1 MGPRL
6 EAMVSAP
13 CYPIR
18 MVIDV
23 DAGSLG
29 SVAVANGGEKRFVIE
44 GVAWDDYVR
53 LNDALGVPGLR
64 MWFCEGALELM
75 TTSPLH
81 ERLKKSIARL
91 IELYAF
97 LTGLRINGY
106 GSATF
111 RAEAKERGAEPDEC
125 YVVDA
130 TLEEFPHIVLEVV
143 LTSGGIDKLEVY
155 AGMGVHEV
163 WFFENG
169 AFRLFELHE
178 DGYRAVERSTSLPG
192 LDFGA
197 LARFARMEDQH
208 AALTAMREWLRDQGE

>member
-1 MGPRL
+1 MIVGADT
-6 EAMVSAP
+6 EWGSSAGEEP
-13 CYPIR
+13 
-18 MVIDV
+18 
-23 DAGSLG
+23 
-29 SVAVANGGEKRFVIE
+29 GGEKRFVVE

-81 ERLKKSIARL
+81 ERLKKIIARL

-125 YVVDA
+125 YVVGGQLVD
-130 TLEEFPHIVLEVV
+130 FPDVVLEVV
-143 LTSGGIDKLEVY
+143 LSSGGVDKLDVY
-155 AGMGVHEV
+155 AGMGVREV
-163 WFFENG
+163 WFFQKG
-169 AFRLFELHE
+169 AFHLHALRGE
-178 DGYRAVERSTSLPG
+178 RYVAVERSELVPG
-192 LDFGA
+192 LDFEA
-197 LARFARMEDQH
+197 LARFAILEEQH
-208 AALTAMREWLRDQGE
+208 EALVAMREWLREHG